1 MKKHIKNFILI
12 ISFVLILS
20 CNNQSN
26 NNTQENNTSNTNIQN
41 NKVYVTNNYEGRIP
55 SKGFAAFSENGVFE
69 PYEFTR
75 HAVGSNDILI
85 DILYSGIC
93 HSDIHS
99 AKSDWGTPNYPIVP
113 GHEIVG
119 IVTQVGENVTKF
131 KVGDYAGV
139 GCMVNSCG
147 ECENCLN
154 NQEQYCLNSFVGTY
168 DNPDRFHNNEVTR
181 GGYSD
186 NIVVYDKFAVKIPDN
201 ADIKKVAPLLCA
213 GVTTYS
219 PIKVMNVSKGD
230 KIGIAGFG
238 GLGHLAVKYAV
249 NLGAEVTVFDITE
262 EKREDALNMGAVKY
276 VNVNNANELT
286 NLNNTLDYIISTIP
300 ANYDISMYMNM
311 LKRGGEMAI
320 LGIPAIENMPS
331 VNVGTLILG
340 NGIRKLFGSLIGG
353 MKETQEALDYSVAN
367 NIYPD
372 VEIINADA
380 QAITEAYNKVINGEV
395 KFRYVIDMKTIDN
408 Q

>member
-1 MKKHIKNFILI
+1 MKKYIKNFILI
-12 ISFVLILS
+12 ISFVLTSS

-26 NNTQENNTSNTNIQN
+26 NNTQESNTSNIQNN

-168 DNPDRFHNNEVTR
+168 DSPDRFHDNEITR

-186 NIVVYDKFAVKIPDN
+186 NIVVYNKFAVKIPDN

-262 EKREDALNMGAVKY
+262 EKREDALNMGAFKY

-320 LGIPAIENMPS
+320 LGIPAIEDMPS
-331 VNVGTLILG
+331 VNVGTLVIG
-340 NGIRKLFGSLIGG
+340 NGSRKLFGSLIGG
-353 MKETQEALDYSVAN
+353 MKETQEALDYSIAN

-380 QAITEAYNKVINGEV
+380 NAITEAYNKVVNGEV
-395 KFRYVIDMKTIDN
+395 KFRYVIDMKTIDK